1 MNFRFTQLSLITLV
15 LALYG
20 CQANPVRP
28 VPPSAFATKIVQGA
42 RAQIGRPYHY
52 GGESPRAGFDCSG
65 LVFYSLARTGHRV
78 PRTTGGQYRA
88 STPIARKNLRP
99 GDLVFFRFRRS
110 RAVSHVGIY
119 LGKGRFIHAPATDRH
134 VTIAN
139 LNSPF
144 WTRHFVRGGRFRR

>member
-1 MNFRFTQLSLITLV
+1 MIFRFVKLFLIIIA

-20 CQANPVRP
+20 CQSSPVRP
-28 VPPSAFATKIVQGA
+28 VITTASAGKIVQGA

-52 GGESPRAGFDCSG
+52 GGDNPRSGFDCSG
-65 LVFYSLARTGHRV
+65 LVFYSVARAGHHI

-88 STPIARKNLRP
+88 SIPVARKNLRP

-119 LGKGRFIHAPATDRH
+119 LGAGRFVHAPASHQR
-134 VTIAN
+134 VSIAN

-144 WTRHFVRGGRFRR
+144 WTKHFVRGGRFRL